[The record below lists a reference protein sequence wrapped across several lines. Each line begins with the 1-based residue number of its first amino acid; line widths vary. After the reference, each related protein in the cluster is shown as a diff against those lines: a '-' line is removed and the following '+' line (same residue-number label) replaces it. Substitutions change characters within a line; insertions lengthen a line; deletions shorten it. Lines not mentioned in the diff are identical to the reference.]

1 MSKRIAI
8 ITGGGTGIGRA
19 SAEAFAASG
28 MRVVCL
34 GMDADGDLGE
44 GLEFRKLDVTSE
56 EAVRAALAGLE
67 RIDVVVNGAG
77 IILHEGKEFSADG
90 FRKVLDVN
98 LTGAHIVSMVARER
112 LAASKGAIVNVASM
126 WSQFGS
132 PRNPSYSASK
142 AGITALT
149 RSHAVALAEE
159 GIRVNAVAP
168 GWIRT
173 KLSSG
178 ALDNPERATA
188 IMARLPMKRW
198 GKPEDVARAVRF
210 LCSDDASYITGVVL
224 PVDGGFGIA

>member
-1 MSKRIAI
+1 MSKRTAV

-19 SAEAFAASG
+19 SAEALAAAG
-28 MRVVCL
+28 MRVVCV
-34 GMDADGDLGE
+34 GMDADDDLGKQM
-44 GLEFRKLDVTSE
+44 EFRKLDVTSE
-56 EAVRAALAGLE
+56 EAVASALADLE

-77 IILHEGKEFSADG
+77 VILHEGKEFTAAG
-90 FRKVLDVN
+90 FRKVIDVN
-98 LTGAHIVSMVARER
+98 LTGAHIVSMEARER
-112 LAASKGAIVNVASM
+112 LSVSNGAIVNVASM

-149 RSHAVALAEE
+149 RSHAVAWASE

-173 KLSSG
+173 KLSAG
-178 ALDNPERATA
+178 ALDNPERSAA
-188 IMARLPMKRW
+188 IMARLPMQRW
-198 GKPEDVARAVRF
+198 GQPEDVARAVRF
-210 LCSDDASYITGVVL
+210 LCSEDAAYITGVVL